1 MRALRQF
8 SGARAVGA
16 LGLSTRRDTSPAV
29 NRKRQ
34 YDSEADYWNEVC
46 RGDVNSIGHSAHY
59 QRRNCATE
67 ERHDLERR
75 RFTCA

>member
-1 MRALRQF
+1 LGLMSCWISSMRSDMLALRQL

-46 RGDVNSIGHSAHY
+46 
-59 QRRNCATE
+59 
-67 ERHDLERR
+67 
-75 RFTCA
+75 